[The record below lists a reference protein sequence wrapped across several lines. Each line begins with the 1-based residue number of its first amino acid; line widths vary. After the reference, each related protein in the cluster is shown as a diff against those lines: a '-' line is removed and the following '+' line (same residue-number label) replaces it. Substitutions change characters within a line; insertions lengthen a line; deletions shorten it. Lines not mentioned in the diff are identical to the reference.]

1 MFGAAAEGNTS
12 LYKADLK
19 GPAAIV
25 IGSEGGFSLSEAE
38 RAAQN
43 GFLMTGLGKRILRT
57 ETAASF
63 VLACL
68 VYQLEL

>member
-1 MFGAAAEGNTS
+1 LRAQNI
-12 LYKADLK
+12 KK
-19 GPAAIV
+19 GSKLAIV

-57 ETAASF
+57 ETASGFA
-63 VLACL
+63 LACISC
-68 VYQLEL
+68 VLELDGSC